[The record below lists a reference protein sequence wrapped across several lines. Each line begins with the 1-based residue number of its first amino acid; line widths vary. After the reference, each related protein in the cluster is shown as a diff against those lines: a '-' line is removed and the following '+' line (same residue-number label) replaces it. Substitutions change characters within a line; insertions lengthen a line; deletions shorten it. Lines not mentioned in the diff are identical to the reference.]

1 MNAKKWIF
9 IGVGVTILV
18 AGIVVTSKVV
28 KKRKEDKEAEKQEK
42 ENEKELEQ
50 IQESTESQSESVDK
64 GSLISPTRDINRAIS
79 NSFKDM
85 KGIKL
90 YPAKKSSNPIEGHIG
105 AVGYANIR
113 SSAEVNNESAWYD
126 PFDNLL
132 GKVSAGSP
140 IGTIISEQYDDFD
153 PPLRWFKVKLS
164 KAIGSNK
171 YGYVRADNVT
181 FRPIKKGGKSSFDGN
196 MVERYDTS
204 YQLGASVFP
213 HPNWMLGKNTMYSP
227 LHQSWDISDVILDN

>member
-28 KKRKEDKEAEKQEK
+28 KKRKEEKEAEMQEK
-42 ENEKELEQ
+42 ENIKELEQ
-50 IQESTESQSESVDK
+50 IQESTESQSEAVDK
-64 GSLISPTRDINRAIS
+64 GNLISPTRDINRAIS

-113 SSAEVNNESAWYD
+113 SSAEVNNKSAWYD
-126 PFDNLL
+126 PFTNLL

-140 IGTIISEQYDDFD
+140 IGTIISEQYDGFD

-164 KAIGSNK
+164 KPIGSTK

-227 LHQSWDISDVILDN
+227 IHQSWDISDVILDN

>member
-1 MNAKKWIF
+1 MNTKKWIF

-18 AGIVVTSKVV
+18 AGIVITSKVV
-28 KKRKEDKEAEKQEK
+28 KKRKEEKESEKQAK
-42 ENEKELEQ
+42 ENEEELQQ
-50 IQESTESQSESVDK
+50 IQESTIGQSESVDK

-79 NSFKDM
+79 NSFKDV
-85 KGIKL
+85 KGIKI

-140 IGTIISEQYDDFD
+140 IGTIISEQYDNFD

-181 FRPIKKGGKSSFDGN
+181 FTPIKKGGKSSFDGN

-227 LHQSWDISDVILDN
+227 LHQSLDIDDVIWDN